1 MIRCYDDSGDFDR
14 QMNYPAASCGV
25 SKQTHFE
32 RNCRVGGG
40 AKRRYPPWGT
50 MGIANAQPILRR
62 NRGAASCGEL
72 TRSD

>member
-1 MIRCYDDSGDFDR
+1 MK
-14 QMNYPAASCGV
+14 NPAASSGI
-25 SKQTHFE
+25 SKKTHYE

-40 AKRRYPPWGT
+40 AKRRYPPGGGDGYRGVYPEQRRRT
-50 MGIANAQPILRR
+50 QPILRW